1 MAVLMSSE
9 FVQERLG
16 KEIPKPAAFA
26 SFYPV
31 CSNLAR
37 NMGDPKRPFYNA
49 HTRMSVTPMLIFVG
63 TRDDYEVGERPCDP
77 FVAMWSPAA
86 REQTIVRY
94 VEGATHGFDGLKAME
109 FKDEYAHGR
118 GGMVSVIPNPE
129 AAADARKEVISFFLK
144 HLKP

>member
-1 MAVLMSSE
+1 
-9 FVQERLG
+9 
-16 KEIPKPAAFA
+16 
-26 SFYPV
+26 
-31 CSNLAR
+31 
-37 NMGDPKRPFYNA
+37 
-49 HTRMSVTPMLIFVG
+49 MLIFVG
-63 TRDDYEVGERPCDP
+63 TRDDYEVGERPCDA
-77 FVAMWSPAA
+77 FVAMWPPAA

-129 AAADARKEVISFFLK
+129 AAADARKEVVSFFLK